1 MYLCCMTNN
10 RLSFVEE
17 NYLKAIY
24 HLMPEDDGN
33 VSTNAIA
40 DSMNTRAASVTD
52 MLKKLS
58 AKKLIDYR
66 KYYGVSMTETGQ
78 RAALEIIRK
87 HRLWETFL
95 VEKLNFAW
103 DQVHDVA
110 EQLEHIQ
117 SPLLIQRIDALLGY
131 PTHDPHGDPI
141 PSEQGEISEQSQILL
156 SELSPGAAATIVA
169 VNDSSPDFLRYLDRI
184 GIAIGSQ
191 VKILEKLPFD
201 GSVEL
206 AVNEEKNGK
215 FISKE
220 ASDNLWV
227 TKV

>member
-1 MYLCCMTNN
+1 MENI

-17 NYLKAIY
+17 NYLKTIY
-24 HLMPEDDGN
+24 HLMAEGDGP
-33 VSTNAIA
+33 VTTNAIA
-40 DSMNTRAASVTD
+40 ENMNTRAASVTD

-58 AKKLIDYR
+58 AKNLIDYK
-66 KYYGVSMTETGQ
+66 KYYGVSMTESGE
-78 RAALEIIRK
+78 RAALEVIRK

-110 EQLEHIQ
+110 EQLEHIR

-141 PSEQGEISEQSQILL
+141 PSEQGEISEQSHILL
-156 SELSPGAAATIVA
+156 SELKAGSAAHVVA

-191 VKILEKLPFD
+191 VRIRDKVAFD
-201 GSVEL
+201 GSLEIVIGQDEQH
-206 AVNEEKNGK
+206 V
-215 FISKE
+215 FVSKE
-220 ASDNLWV
+220 VSDNLWV
-227 TKV
+227 TKA

>member
-1 MYLCCMTNN
+1 MTKIL
-10 RLSFVEE
+10 LSFVEE

-24 HLMPEDDGN
+24 HLMQESEGS

-40 DSMNTRAASVTD
+40 DSMQTRAASVTD

-66 KYYGVSMTETGQ
+66 KYYGVSMTDSGQ

-103 DQVHDVA
+103 DQVHEVA

-141 PSEQGEISEQSQILL
+141 PSEQGKIAEQPQILL
-156 SELSPGAAATIVA
+156 SELKSGTPANIVA

-184 GIAIGSQ
+184 GISIGSQ
-191 VKILEKLPFD
+191 VQILEKLPFD
-201 GSVEL
+201 GSIEL
-206 AVNEEKNGK
+206 SVDKDNSGK

-220 ASDNLWV
+220 VSDNLWV

>member
-1 MYLCCMTNN
+1 MQKI

-24 HLMPEDDGN
+24 HLMTESDGA
-33 VSTNAIA
+33 VTTNAIA
-40 DSMNTRAASVTD
+40 ESMNTRAASVTD

-58 AKKLIDYR
+58 AKKLIDYK
-66 KYYGVSMTETGQ
+66 KYYGVSMTQHGEK
-78 RAALEIIRK
+78 AALEVIRK

-103 DQVHDVA
+103 DQVHEVA
-110 EQLEHIQ
+110 EQLEHIH

-141 PSEQGEISEQSQILL
+141 PSEQGEITEQSHILL
-156 SELSPGAAATIVA
+156 SELKSGSSAHIVA

-184 GIAIGSQ
+184 GISIGSS
-191 VKILEKLPFD
+191 VRILEKVSFD
-201 GSVEL
+201 ASLELEIGPERKSVF
-206 AVNEEKNGK
+206 V
-215 FISKE
+215 SKE
-220 ASDNLWV
+220 VSDNLWV
-227 TKV
+227 TKA